1 MNHEVYEQVYLMP
14 SVEDAIADLSN
25 RITGVHE
32 ACSSVPEIGSFD
44 FDQLV
49 ESITK
54 YGLLRPIEIDNDGL
68 LLDGRS
74 RLQACMIAD
83 VILRDCDIVVTNADP
98 EAIAAANNAR
108 RHLTPDQRAMEAA
121 RLLEKERK
129 LAAQR
134 KADGGKRGRQS
145 RQSSHGTDSVPSET
159 PAKKRAPRATEKVAA
174 ATGVSREKLA
184 VAESVIKANP
194 NVARQVEDG
203 KLSLEAATEMAGVTT
218 KRRKKQR
225 PDVPETPAKKVAK
238 AKPSGGQTT
247 WEDEFTT
254 VIDRPDGVRIMRC
267 EATTF
272 YIHKTKALGA
282 IVMPEGDDW
291 WWYSVTDEDQ
301 GTEPDRDTAE
311 AKALKALAARSSA
324 EGA

>member
-1 MNHEVYEQVYLMP
+1 MSHEMYEEVYLMP
-14 SVEDAIADLSN
+14 SVEEAIEELSS

-32 ACSSVPEIGSFD
+32 ACSSVPAIGAFD

-49 ESITK
+49 ESIMK
-54 YGLLRPIEIDNDGL
+54 YGLLRPIEIDNDGR

-74 RLQACMIAD
+74 RLQACMIAR
-83 VILRDCDIVVTNADP
+83 VTLRDCDIVVTNADP

-121 RLLEKERK
+121 RLLERERK

-145 RQSSHGTDSVPSET
+145 RQNSLGTNSVPSEM
-159 PAKKRAPRATEKVAA
+159 PDKKRGRRSTENVAA
-174 ATGVSREKLA
+174 VTGVSRERLA
-184 VAESVIKANP
+184 DAESVLKANP
-194 NVARQVEDG
+194 EAARQVEDG
-203 KLSLEAATEMAGVTT
+203 KLTLEAATEMVGVTT

-238 AKPSGGQTT
+238 AKPRGDQTT

-272 YIHKTKALGA
+272 YVHTTKALGA
-282 IVMPEGDDW
+282 IVMPEGDGW
-291 WWYSVTDEDQ
+291 WWYSGADEDQ

-311 AKALKALAARSSA
+311 AKAIKALAARNA
-324 EGA
+324 VERG